1 MFSSFPIYFAFAG
14 WLCTQ
19 LRNFTLPL
27 EKDSSAL
34 AGIRVQ
40 DDPTDVRAC
49 PVCATDEPLTWYCWL
64 CVLHLFTF
72 LAEVKTVGSIQS
84 LFLHNSGLK
93 LSEGA
98 RKWAQR
104 VNHELYIDDT
114 KKNHSSFKVNNSLSC
129 SHAGLYLHKLL
140 LSSCGCKWGTLA
152 APACLALLLLWAGSM
167 TNGGVRSTVL
177 SEVSGLDQ
185 MSALQIFH
193 IDTLLDKR
201 EITPELWSLVKD
213 TCQAVDYTRKHSCH
227 LFWTL
232 G

>member
-1 MFSSFPIYFAFAG
+1 MQSQIKQAIHQTAKTLCLHPLPFKQCFLPFPIYFAFAG

-64 CVLHLFTF
+64 CVLHLFMF

-98 RKWAQR
+98 RKW
-104 VNHELYIDDT
+104 
-114 KKNHSSFKVNNSLSC
+114 
-129 SHAGLYLHKLL
+129 GLTMN
-140 LSSCGCKWGTLA
+140 CTL
-152 APACLALLLLWAGSM
+152 M
-167 TNGGVRSTVL
+167 TPRRTTAVL
-177 SEVSGLDQ
+177 
-185 MSALQIFH
+185 
-193 IDTLLDKR
+193 R
-201 EITPELWSLVKD
+201 
-213 TCQAVDYTRKHSCH
+213 
-227 LFWTL
+227 
-232 G
+232 